1 MSKVVLAKAVLGK
14 EFVYH
19 SLSVHSVSA
28 RSAEKIR
35 DILNDC
41 KYMLLPGETWH
52 IYEYDP
58 YSSMAIFAETQKFYI
73 RNGIVKRT
81 YYSG

>member
-1 MSKVVLAKAVLGK
+1 MSKVVLAKTVQGK

-35 DILNDC
+35 DTLNEC
-41 KYMLLPGETWH
+41 KYMLLPGEIWH

-58 YSSMAIFAETQKFYI
+58 YSSMAFMAERQKFYFYK
-73 RNGIVKRT
+73 GSLKRT
-81 YYSG
+81 YYPG